1 MDIQLN
7 KAQYF
12 DQENVKM
19 SIILD
24 NYCLKPEGYIEGS
37 INIIPKLKGEI
48 KLKEPK
54 IILTLTQY
62 EFFDYINKEKDL
74 STKQKEHNKQ
84 HQEIIFKKEA
94 KLEIENNKISCT
106 LQIPIKVSIPK
117 NDKLLPTF
125 NLKNK
130 DITAGIRHIFTINF
144 PEINSI
150 TSIGVLFSELNE
162 KKENSQNDNTLYINE
177 QINKMGL
184 INKCKISY
192 CIRLAKNA
200 YNYNEDINMKIMV
213 DSSSLQETKI
223 DNIKIKL
230 QRKIIIFGY
239 TVNSDFRYSLN
250 EKIFEKNELNDLSK
264 QKTNVYELEYT
275 FPKLNENNFN
285 ETEIEQYVHFNEN
298 IIDKNWDDKV
308 LAPTVK
314 GYFFSCEYKIKIRTI
329 LDSSLITTKKIDCP
343 IQIYFSDD
351 YFNQFKLTFKHDEED
366 VKFGSFIII
375 QNKDKD
381 NKKEEIG
388 KNNNNINN
396 LELKDEIKEEKEK
409 KEEKENAD
417 NKIEKKE

>member
-12 DQENVKM
+12 SQENVKM

-24 NYCLKPEGYIEGS
+24 KYCLKPEGFIEGS
-37 INIIPKLKGEI
+37 INITPKLKGEI

-74 STKQKEHNKQ
+74 SSKQKEHNKQ
-84 HQEIIFKKEA
+84 HKEIIFKKEA
-94 KLEIENNKISCT
+94 KLEIENNKITCT

-130 DITAGIRHIFTINF
+130 DIIAGIRHIFTINF

-150 TSIGVLFSELNE
+150 TSIGVIFSELNE
-162 KKENSQNDNTLYINE
+162 KKENPQNNNNTLFINE

-184 INKCKISY
+184 INKVKISY
-192 CIRLAKNA
+192 CIRLAKNV

-223 DNIKIKL
+223 KNIKIKL

-264 QKTNVYELEYT
+264 QNSNIYELEYT

-285 ETEIEQYVHFNEN
+285 EKEIEQYIHFNEN
-298 IIDKNWDDKV
+298 IIDKNWDEKI

-351 YFNQFKLTFKHDEED
+351 YFNKFKLTFKHDEEE

-381 NKKEEIG
+381 NKKEEID
-388 KNNNNINN
+388 KNINNNNNIQ
-396 LELKDEIKEEKEK
+396 LKDEIKEEKEK
-409 KEEKENAD
+409 KEENEN
-417 NKIEKKE
+417 NKIEKKD